1 MGEICKEAQ
10 EEEEE
15 EVFEKAKCELQNGK
29 EGLIEEEGR
38 EDEGDGDG
46 EGEGK

>member
-1 MGEICKEAQ
+1 MGEICKEAH
-10 EEEEE
+10 EEE

-29 EGLIEEEGR
+29 EGMMMGGRREG

-46 EGEGK
+46 EGERK

>member
-1 MGEICKEAQ
+1 MGEICKEAH
-10 EEEEE
+10 EEE

-38 EDEGDGDG
+38 EGEDEGDG